1 MSFKAPLYQK
11 GTNHWFNHTLRD
23 NIFLVSMVPWRIG
36 TEKKPNKFTVFS
48 SLALGLE
55 DGMKTGQGKVL
66 LPVSGQALATCLLS
80 KSCHRSLS
88 RALSGKHNVSH
99 LTSRPNFQG
108 AS

>member
-1 MSFKAPLYQK
+1 MSFKAPFYQK
-11 GTNHWFNHTLRD
+11 GTNHWFNRALRD
-23 NIFLVSMVPWRIG
+23 NIFLVSVVPWHIG
-36 TEKKPNKFTVFS
+36 TEKKPKFSVFS

-66 LPVSGQALATCLLS
+66 LPVSGQALATCQLS

-88 RALSGKHNVSH
+88 RALSTKHNVSH